1 MLQLNDFLRCL
12 EAVKFL
18 APKNTPVASIL
29 QDWQK
34 IKEIVDVLC
43 VPFEI
48 TTHLETSTL
57 TLSDL
62 FGSLLKMEYKMQKF
76 TSNPNPHTELAD
88 VLVKKVSDRK
98 TKLLINPAML
108 CSVYLDPRY
117 CLDLSPAETA
127 IAKRT
132 LEKFHD
138 KWIQRC
144 KNKPAETAHDSFEEY
159 QAEKRK
165 RLTSSVFEAIEP
177 SEADNIMSLFEKY
190 EKCLPAMS
198 HREPILLYWES
209 RKDTDP
215 VLYQLASMVNT
226 IPPTQVTVERAFSIL
241 SLVYNARRTR
251 LSPDLLQYILLINLN
266 KDLVPGINAED
277 LAKLKSK

>member
-1 MLQLNDFLRCL
+1 MFQLKDLLRCL
-12 EAVKFL
+12 KAVEFL
-18 APKNTPVASIL
+18 ELKNTSVASIL
-29 QDWQK
+29 NDWQK
-34 IKEIVDVLC
+34 VKEIVDILC
-43 VPFEI
+43 VPYEI

-62 FGSLLKMEYKMQKF
+62 FGTLFKMEYKMQKF
-76 TSNPNPHTELAD
+76 ISNPNQHTELAD
-88 VLVKKVSDRK
+88 VLLKKVTDRK

-117 CLDLSPAETA
+117 CLDLSPAETG

-138 KWIQRC
+138 KWIQQS
-144 KNKPAETAHDSFEEY
+144 KKSPSTTAHDSFEEY

-165 RLTSSVFEAIEP
+165 RLISSVPEVCEP
-177 SEADNIMSLFEKY
+177 SDADNIMSMFEEY
-190 EKCLPAMS
+190 EKNLPAMH
-198 HREPILLYWES
+198 HREPILPYWEK
-209 RKDTDP
+209 RKNTDP

-251 LSPDLLQYILLINLN
+251 LSPHLLQYILLINLN

>member
-1 MLQLNDFLRCL
+1 MRCL

-18 APKNTPVASIL
+18 EPKNTSFATIL
-29 QDWQK
+29 QDWHK

-48 TTHLETSTL
+48 TTQLETSTL

-62 FGSLLKMEYKMQKF
+62 FGTLLKMQKF
-76 TSNPNPHTELAD
+76 ISNPKPHTELAD
-88 VLVKKVSDRK
+88 VLLKKVSDRK

-117 CLDLSPAETA
+117 CLDLSPTETA
-127 IAKRT
+127 IA
-132 LEKFHD
+132 
-138 KWIQRC
+138 QRC
-144 KNKPAETAHDSFEEY
+144 KNTPTKTAHDSFEEY

-165 RLTSSVFEAIEP
+165 RLTSSVSEASEP
-177 SEADNIMSLFEKY
+177 SDADNIMSLFEQY
-190 EKCLPAMS
+190 EKHLPAMN

-215 VLYQLASMVNT
+215 VLYQLASMANT

-277 LAKLKSK
+277 LAKLKSKYVVVNIYH